1 MKKPLF
7 FDDQAH
13 IAEQFT
19 IVEYHTSQL
28 AMLAF
33 HKVNAYKLSLQNQA
47 YCMSRTELRNLIQST
62 LFNFVHPCTVLQMV
76 SYFDDSSDN

>member
-19 IVEYHTSQL
+19 IVEDHTSQL
-28 AMLAF
+28 AALAF
-33 HKVNAYKLSLQNQA
+33 HKVNAYKLSLQNHA
-47 YCMSRTELRNLIQST
+47 YCMSRAELHNLLKST
-62 LFNFVHPCTVLQMV
+62 LFNYVHPCTVLQMV

>member
-1 MKKPLF
+1 MKKALF

-19 IVEYHTSQL
+19 IVEDHTSQL

-47 YCMSRTELRNLIQST
+47 YCMSRVELRNLIQST

-76 SYFDDSSDN
+76 SYFDDSSEN

>member
-1 MKKPLF
+1 MKKQLF

-19 IVEYHTSQL
+19 IVEDHTSQL
-28 AMLAF
+28 ARLAF
-33 HKVNAYKLSLQNQA
+33 HKINAYKLSLNNEA
-47 YCMSRTELRNLIQST
+47 YCMSRTELSALIQSS
-62 LFNFVHPCTVLQMV
+62 LFNYVHPCTVMQMV